1 MVREQ
6 QPPSLC
12 LRCGLSAAP
21 LLPCAGEVMGPP
33 PVVLTARGKNKRSA
47 ASSKGRS
54 SKHHK
59 KSSRS
64 QRSAKFADEVPAE
77 EVVAAAA
84 PKGRITRAK
93 QRELDA
99 LKEQHAQMID
109 TMRETAA
116 RREAVRSPPN
126 ILRALFCLP
135 ALAARLCGVRE
146 ESASG
151 LSACARARAGV
162 EAADLSLQ
170 GRGGAPA
177 DDVAEVKGRRQVQPR
192 RDDGARG
199 KPASAILSVGL

>member
-116 RREAVRSPPN
+116 RREAVRSPAPHPARSFCFA
-126 ILRALFCLP
+126 RAL
-135 ALAARLCGVRE
+135 
-146 ESASG
+146 
-151 LSACARARAGV
+151 
-162 EAADLSLQ
+162 
-170 GRGGAPA
+170 
-177 DDVAEVKGRRQVQPR
+177 VAKG
-192 RDDGARG
+192 
-199 KPASAILSVGL
+199 

>member
-1 MVREQ
+1 M
-6 QPPSLC
+6 
-12 LRCGLSAAP
+12 
-21 LLPCAGEVMGPP
+21 
-33 PVVLTARGKNKRSA
+33 VLTARGKNKRSA

-116 RREAVRSPPN
+116 RREAVRSRPASCARFLLARASG
-126 ILRALFCLP
+126 LRGKVG
-135 ALAARLCGVRE
+135 AAAWLCGVTI
-146 ESASG
+146 G
-151 LSACARARAGV
+151 CAQR
-162 EAADLSLQ
+162 
-170 GRGGAPA
+170 
-177 DDVAEVKGRRQVQPR
+177 
-192 RDDGARG
+192 
-199 KPASAILSVGL
+199 LSVCGRVSRRRSS